1 MFLCRHAFQPDMVLL
16 HLSGPPTLLHLHL
29 LHHLSSLGSRT
40 RCTWAV
46 EEDRMGEA
54 LMSLLASSSS
64 MGRLEFEVG
73 EAKGLEGAREEL
85 AKHWPVLAE

>member
-1 MFLCRHAFQPDMVLL
+1 MCRHAFQPDLLLL
-16 HLSGPPTLLHLHL
+16 HLPGPPTLLHLHL

-54 LMSLLASSSS
+54 LMSLLASSS
-64 MGRLEFEVG
+64 MARLEFEVG
-73 EAKGLEGAREEL
+73 EAKGVEGAREEL
-85 AKHWPVLAE
+85 AKHWPVLTE